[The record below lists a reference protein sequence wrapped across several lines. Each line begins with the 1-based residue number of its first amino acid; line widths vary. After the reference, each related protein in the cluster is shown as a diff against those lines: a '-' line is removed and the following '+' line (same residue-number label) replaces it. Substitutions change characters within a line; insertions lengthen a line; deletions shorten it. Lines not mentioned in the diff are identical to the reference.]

1 MTERN
6 MGDEPE
12 LPAHLDE
19 ETANELLERVLEA
32 EDARI
37 HMENPLGVNQEIE
50 EAIRDGVE

>member
-1 MTERN
+1 ME
-6 MGDEPE
+6 DEPE

-50 EAIRDGVE
+50 EAIRDRVE